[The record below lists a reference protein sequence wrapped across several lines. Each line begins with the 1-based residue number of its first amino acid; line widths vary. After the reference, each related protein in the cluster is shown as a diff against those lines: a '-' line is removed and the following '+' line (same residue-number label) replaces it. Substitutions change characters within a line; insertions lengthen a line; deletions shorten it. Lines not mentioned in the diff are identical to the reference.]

1 MFIYIQETELLTN
14 KYKTMPKLH
23 FFKKLRCANVFILL
37 LIVFVSCALL
47 ICINFFTIKILSANR
62 AYVNGESHYSKG
74 QKDASRHL
82 ITYLYTKDSN
92 QWKLYLQELKV
103 PQGDG
108 IARITLLKAGD
119 NEVVRKGLLVGRN
132 HEEDLDDIVWL
143 FENFKEVPFL
153 AKAIHE
159 WEQGDKLIFQLFI
172 IGQQINTKIKKGILT
187 TDNREQFLKD
197 ISAISDKLTVNER
210 NFSNTLGEGTRK
222 IKSLLIITNIV
233 FILMIICSVC
243 LYYSIMVK
251 RLIVSK
257 KEIEAKNEN
266 LILVN
271 HELDHFVYSASHDL
285 RSPITS
291 LKGLIEITQLED
303 DPNQIKMYLNLMY
316 QNLAK
321 QDRFISDIIDYS
333 KNKRKEVVM
342 ESVSLQGLFDEAIS
356 QLMHIENANQI
367 TFTKELLV
375 DKIQSDNLRLK
386 IIISN
391 LISNAIKY
399 ADSNKQEMQISIKTY
414 FIDGFNKIEVA
425 DNGIGINDEYKDNI
439 FQMYFGTNKNKGS
452 GLGLYIVKEAVE
464 NIKGNISV
472 SSQSNIGSKFI
483 VTIPYAYAS

>member
-1 MFIYIQETELLTN
+1 ML
-14 KYKTMPKLH
+14 KLDL
-23 FFKKLRCANVFILL
+23 FKKLRCANVFILL

-47 ICINFFTIKILSANR
+47 ICINFFTIKTLSANR

-82 ITYLYTKDSN
+82 ITYLYTKDPN
-92 QWKLYLQELKV
+92 QWKLYLEELKV

-119 NEVVRKGLLVGRN
+119 NEEARKGLLIGRN
-132 HEEDLDDIVWL
+132 HEEDLDDIIWL
-143 FENFKEVPFL
+143 FDNFKEVPFL
-153 AKAIHE
+153 AKAIRE
-159 WEQGDKLIFQLFI
+159 WEQGDKLIVKLFV
-172 IGQQINTKIKKGILT
+172 IGQQINAKINQDILT
-187 TDNREQFLKD
+187 TADQQKFLQE
-197 ISAISDKLTVNER
+197 ISTISDKLTINER

-222 IKSLLIITNIV
+222 IKSLLIITNIF
-233 FILMIICSVC
+233 FIFIIVCSVC

-251 RLIVSK
+251 RLIFSK

-266 LILVN
+266 LLLVN
-271 HELDHFVYSASHDL
+271 HELDRFVYSASHDL

-303 DPNQIKMYLNLMY
+303 DPNQIKKYLNLMHES
-316 QNLAK
+316 LAK
-321 QDRFISDIIDYS
+321 QDCFINDIIDYS
-333 KNKRKEVVM
+333 KNKRYEIIM
-342 ESVSLQGLFDEAIS
+342 ESVSLMEIFDEAIA
-356 QLMHIENANQI
+356 QLMHIENANRI
-367 TFTKELLV
+367 KFTKELLI

-399 ADSNKQEMQISIKTY
+399 SDNNKQEMHVSIKTY
-414 FIDGFNKIEVA
+414 FIDGFHKIEVA

-439 FQMYFGTNKNKGS
+439 FEMYFGTNKNKGS

-464 NIKGNISV
+464 NIKGNITV

>member
-1 MFIYIQETELLTN
+1 ML
-14 KYKTMPKLH
+14 KLDL
-23 FFKKLRCANVFILL
+23 FKKLRCANVFILL

-47 ICINFFTIKILSANR
+47 ICINFFTIKTLSANR

-82 ITYLYTKDSN
+82 ITYLYTKDPN
-92 QWKLYLQELKV
+92 QWKLYLEELKV

-119 NEVVRKGLLVGRN
+119 NEEARKGLLIGRN
-132 HEEDLDDIVWL
+132 HEEDLDDIIWL
-143 FENFKEVPFL
+143 FDNFKEVPFL
-153 AKAIHE
+153 AKAIRE
-159 WEQGDKLIFQLFI
+159 WEQGDKLIVKLFV
-172 IGQQINTKIKKGILT
+172 IGQQINAKINQDILT
-187 TDNREQFLKD
+187 TADQQKFLQE
-197 ISAISDKLTVNER
+197 ISTISDKLTISER

-222 IKSLLIITNIV
+222 IKSLLIITNIF
-233 FILMIICSVC
+233 FIFIIVCSVC

-251 RLIVSK
+251 RLIFSK

-266 LILVN
+266 LLLVN
-271 HELDHFVYSASHDL
+271 HELDRFVYSASHDL

-303 DPNQIKMYLNLMY
+303 DPNQIKKYLNLMHES
-316 QNLAK
+316 LAK
-321 QDRFISDIIDYS
+321 QDCFINDIIDYS
-333 KNKRKEVVM
+333 KNKRYEIIM
-342 ESVSLQGLFDEAIS
+342 ESVSLMEIFDEAIA
-356 QLMHIENANQI
+356 QLMHIENANRI
-367 TFTKELLV
+367 KFTKELLI

-399 ADSNKQEMQISIKTY
+399 SDNNKQEMHVSIKTY
-414 FIDGFNKIEVA
+414 FIDGFHKIEVA

-439 FQMYFGTNKNKGS
+439 FEMYFGTNKNKGS

-464 NIKGNISV
+464 NIKGNITV